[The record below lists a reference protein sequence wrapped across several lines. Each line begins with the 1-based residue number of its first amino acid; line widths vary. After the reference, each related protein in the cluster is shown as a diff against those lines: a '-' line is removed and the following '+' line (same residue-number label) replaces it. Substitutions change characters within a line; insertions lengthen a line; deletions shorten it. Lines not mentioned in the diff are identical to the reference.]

1 MIEIFSD
8 FHKGCLDIERIK
20 FGMITLLPKLKDASK
35 IQQYRPICLLNYLYK
50 WFTKVLTLRL
60 EG

>member
-20 FGMITLLPKLKDASK
+20 FGMIALLSKLKDASK